1 MAWVAWREGTEW
13 HRMAWVAWPGMEWHG
28 MACHGIG
35 LNYTY
40 KEILNA
46 LKTKGRCKY
55 ISLHFFNIFIYFFFS
70 ILLKMYLFFVTNT
83 NYVCGVD
90 THCLHST

>member
-1 MAWVAWREGTEW
+1 MSW
-13 HRMAWVAWPGMEWHG
+13 HD
-28 MACHGIG
+28 IG

-46 LKTKGRCKY
+46 LKTKGRCRY
-55 ISLHFFNIFIYFFFS
+55 ISLHFFTFLFIIFIY

-83 NYVCGVD
+83 IYVCGVD

>member
-1 MAWVAWREGTEW
+1 MGGMAWHGVAW
-13 HRMAWVAWPGMEWHG
+13 
-28 MACHGIG
+28 HGIG

-55 ISLHFFNIFIYFFFS
+55 ISLHFCTFIYFLFIY
-70 ILLKMYLFFVTNT
+70 ILIKMYLFFVTNT